1 MIFFFLIYKKRM
13 SPLKK
18 LIIKKNVILNRAN
31 DYYKMIKKYLE
42 SKQEINTETYMKK
55 KKKKMK
61 SENMEE
67 TATTKSQKK

>member
-1 MIFFFLIYKKRM
+1 MI
-13 SPLKK
+13 
-18 LIIKKNVILNRAN
+18 II
-31 DYYKMIKKYLE
+31 KMIKKYLE

-67 TATTKSQKK
+67 TAITKSQKK